1 MGKKFEFQV
10 EKQER
15 LIPLAARQLSITKAA
30 ADRLVKSGEVKVNG
44 KRVKI
49 NAELKSGDTV
59 TAFLPYE
66 FGRAKAETVYQDD
79 NVVVFNKPKHMT
91 YEAVA
96 EGHGAPLFAVHRL
109 DTNTTGLIV
118 FAKTENACEALKEAF
133 KTRQVHKVYHA
144 VVSPPPKEK
153 QARLSAYYKKCDGVA
168 IVKDR
173 AFNDCKT
180 IVTCYTELQRTGE
193 YALMQVE
200 PETGR
205 MHQIRAHLAF
215 IGCPILGDDKYGGCK
230 ISGVSSQM
238 LCAVQLSFDGLIG
251 ELSYLNDKTFSVD
264 SGFDLKKLFQ
274 KGVNSFITY

>member
-15 LIPLAARQLSITKAA
+15 LVPLAARQLSITKAA

-44 KRVKI
+44 KRTKI
-49 NAELKSGDTV
+49 NAELKTGDTV

-66 FGRAKAETVYQDD
+66 FGRAVAETVYQDD

-96 EGHGAPLFAVHRL
+96 EGRDIPLFAVHRL

-118 FAKTENACEALKEAF
+118 FAKTENACETLKAAF
-133 KTRQVHKVYHA
+133 KTRNVRKVYHA
-144 VVSPPPKEK
+144 VVSPPPKVK
-153 QARLSAYYKKCDGVA
+153 QARLSAYYKKGDGVA
-168 IVKDR
+168 IVR
-173 AFNDCKT
+173 GEAFSGCKT
-180 IVTCYTELQRTGE
+180 IVTCYTELLRAGE
-193 YALMQVE
+193 YSLLQVE

-205 MHQIRAHLAF
+205 MHQIRAHLAY

-230 ISGVSSQM
+230 IGGVSSQM
-238 LCAVQLSFDGLIG
+238 LCAVQLGFDGLTG
-251 ELSYLNDKTFSVD
+251 ELSYLNDKIFSVD
-264 SGFDLKKLFQ
+264 SGFDLNKL
-274 KGVNSFITY
+274 S